1 MNKKIIFISKYDN
14 TLNGANKIKNKMDN
28 CDILVIEDFNKDLNI
43 NNSNIYFLCNT
54 PLINKIVK
62 RLNSENYI
70 FNKEYYLDNYKKKDV
85 QILLRKNNINVPKI
99 IDYSKIKDNTY
110 PIFCKEN
117 NHVGII
123 FLVYNK
129 LTLDKFFKKF
139 NMNKFYLEE
148 KLDNTY
154 EYKIYYVNKKVFFK
168 DKIKIYDPEINKMCE
183 KISKILK
190 LEVFSVD
197 LIKIQDEYY
206 VIDVNPSSAFYL
218 SKKARLEFIKIN
230 KK

>member
-14 TLNGANKIKNKMDN
+14 TLNGANKIKDKMDN
-28 CDILVIEDFNKDLNI
+28 CDILVLEDYNKDLNI

-54 PLINKIVK
+54 PLISKIVK
-62 RLNSENYI
+62 GLNSNNYI
-70 FNKEYYLDNYKKKDV
+70 FNKEYYLSNYKKKDA
-85 QILLRKNNINVPKI
+85 QILLEQNNINVPKI
-99 IDYSKIKDNTY
+99 IDYNKIENNIY

-129 LTLDKFFKKF
+129 LTLDKFFKNF
-139 NMNKFYLEE
+139 NINKFYLEE

-154 EYKIYYVNKKVFFK
+154 EYKVYYVNKKVFFK
-168 DKIKIYDPEINKMCE
+168 DKVEIYDLKINNICE
-183 KISKILK
+183 NISKILK
-190 LEVFSVD
+190 LEIFSVD
-197 LIKIQDEYY
+197 LIKIQNEYY

-218 SKKARLEFIKIN
+218 SNKARLEFIKIN

>member
-1 MNKKIIFISKYDN
+1 MLQTQIKYKGYIDKI
-14 TLNGANKIKNKMDN
+14 
-28 CDILVIEDFNKDLNI
+28 
-43 NNSNIYFLCNT
+43 
-54 PLINKIVK
+54 
-62 RLNSENYI
+62 NSEAEKMI
-70 FNKEYYLDNYKKKDV
+70 RQEEKQIPKD
-85 QILLRKNNINVPKI
+85 

-129 LTLDKFFKKF
+129 VTLDKFFKKF

>member
-1 MNKKIIFISKYDN
+1 
-14 TLNGANKIKNKMDN
+14 
-28 CDILVIEDFNKDLNI
+28 
-43 NNSNIYFLCNT
+43 
-54 PLINKIVK
+54 
-62 RLNSENYI
+62 
-70 FNKEYYLDNYKKKDV
+70 
-85 QILLRKNNINVPKI
+85 
-99 IDYSKIKDNTY
+99 
-110 PIFCKEN
+110 
-117 NHVGII
+117 
-123 FLVYNK
+123 
-129 LTLDKFFKKF
+129 
-139 NMNKFYLEE
+139 MNKFYLEE

-168 DKIKIYDPEINKMCE
+168 DKIKIYDQEIDEMCE